1 MLFLRLVGVLGLV
14 LINAFFAAT
23 EFSVVAVRHSRIR
36 QLAQKG
42 NARAKVVEALISDL
56 GRVISGVQV
65 GITLTSLALG
75 YVGEITLAEALS
87 PAVSSLPQG
96 WAFVAV
102 HTIALVLAFAML
114 TVVEVVLGEL
124 VPKGITLAKPEQVAM
139 LIARPF
145 SFFLHTFSWAIDL
158 LDGVADKINRALG
171 VRESH
176 GQSSVHS
183 AEELQVLVEQAR
195 ERGLLQ
201 AVEMQVIQGTI
212 GLGEVQVRQ
221 IMISRPDIHALPIE
235 ATFDDALRMF
245 ATTQRSRLPVYEGTL
260 DHVAGF
266 VHIKDMIWVLM
277 ERSRRRPDAPPFE
290 FHLKQHLRP
299 VLIVPDTKP
308 ASELL
313 VEMRTRRTGMVMV
326 VDEFG
331 SILGLVTLENI
342 LEQMVGEIHDE
353 FDIIRR
359 PSPLPD
365 GSLIFDASL
374 KIRDLESQYG
384 IVVPEDQ
391 AYETIGGFVLS
402 RLGFLPRG
410 GESIESNGYRF
421 TVVNVDRRRISR
433 VRVKAVESPWG
444 AGTTG
449 SPGSVPTDS
458 SASTPPASEQSSSTA
473 PPTRTARRAPG

>member
-23 EFSVVAVRHSRIR
+23 EFSVVAVSHSRIR

-42 NARAKVVEALISDL
+42 NARAKIVEHLLSDL

-75 YVGEITLAEALS
+75 YIGEVTLAEALS
-87 PAVSSLPQG
+87 PAVSSITTR
-96 WAFVAV
+96 WAFIAV
-102 HTIALVLAFAML
+102 HTTALVLAFGTL
-114 TVVEVVLGEL
+114 TIVEVVLGEL
-124 VPKGITLAKPEQVAM
+124 VPKGITLARPEKVA
-139 LIARPF
+139 LIIARPF
-145 SFFLHTFSWAIDL
+145 SWFLHSFSWAIDL
-158 LDGVADKINRALG
+158 LDGVADKINRAIG
-171 VRESH
+171 VREPQ
-176 GQSSVHS
+176 GQHAVRS

-212 GLGEVQVRQ
+212 GLGEVQARQ
-221 IMISRPDIHALPIE
+221 IMVSRLDIYALPME
-235 ATFDDALRMF
+235 ASLDDVIRMF

-277 ERSRRRPDAPPFE
+277 ERSRRAPDAPAFE
-290 FHLKQHLRP
+290 FHLRQHLRP

-308 ASELL
+308 VSELL

-353 FDIIRR
+353 FDVIER

-365 GSLIFDASL
+365 GSLIFDAGL
-374 KIRDLESQYG
+374 KIRDLESQYN
-384 IVVPEDQ
+384 IVVPEDP

-433 VRVKAVESPWG
+433 IRVKAIDATLAPQP
-444 AGTTG
+444 ATT
-449 SPGSVPTDS
+449 SRDDS
-458 SASTPPASEQSSSTA
+458 SSAPPSAPSNANPPTQTPAS
-473 PPTRTARRAPG
+473 TARRARD

>member
-1 MLFLRLVGVLGLV
+1 MLFLRLVGVLALV
-14 LINAFFAAT
+14 LVNAFFAAT

-42 NARAKVVEALISDL
+42 NARAKIVEGLIADL

-87 PAVSSLPQG
+87 PAVSSLPTH

-145 SFFLHTFSWAIDL
+145 TWFLHSFRWAIDL
-158 LDGVADKINRALG
+158 LDGVADRINRAIG
-171 VRESH
+171 VRESQGH
-176 GQSSVHS
+176 TSVHS

-201 AVEMQVIQGTI
+201 ATEMQVIQGTI

-221 IMISRPDIHALPIE
+221 IMVSRPDIHALPVE
-235 ATFDDALRMF
+235 ASVDETLKMF

-266 VHIKDMIWVLM
+266 VHIKDMVWALM
-277 ERSRRRPDAPPFE
+277 ERSKRIGEAAPFE
-290 FHLKQHLRP
+290 FHLKQYLRP
-299 VLIVPDTKP
+299 ILIVPDTKP
-308 ASELL
+308 VSELL
-313 VEMRTRRTGMVMV
+313 VEFRTRRTELAMV

-342 LEQMVGEIHDE
+342 LEQVVGQIHDE
-353 FDIIRR
+353 FDVIER
-359 PSPLPD
+359 PSTLPD

-384 IVVPEDQ
+384 IVVPEDPS
-391 AYETIGGFVLS
+391 YETIGGFVLS

-421 TVVNVDRRRISR
+421 TVVSVERRRISR
-433 VRVKAVESPWG
+433 VRVKEIESARPVSAGGTREDASGGAPAGGESKAG
-444 AGTTG
+444 AGA
-449 SPGSVPTDS
+449 
-458 SASTPPASEQSSSTA
+458 AS
-473 PPTRTARRAPG
+473 ARRAPGSPG